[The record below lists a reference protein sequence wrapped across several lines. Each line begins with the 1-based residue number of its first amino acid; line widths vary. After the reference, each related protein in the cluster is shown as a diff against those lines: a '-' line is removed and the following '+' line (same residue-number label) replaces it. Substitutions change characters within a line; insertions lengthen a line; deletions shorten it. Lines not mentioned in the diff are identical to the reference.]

1 MDKNNE
7 IDQEKKGAEK
17 LKLYGINLSIS
28 SAEGYQVVG
37 VMAESE
43 EDAIARFRNGER
55 TGNILFS
62 EVEVQDLEIEN
73 ISVDDVEAY
82 FDWKEEVPT
91 HVLNQLL
98 WDAYIVIDCGNM
110 DDRLVM
116 LERLKKHFDEVGVP
130 TSRKSKQLYR

>member
-1 MDKNNE
+1 MS
-7 IDQEKKGAEK
+7 EK

-62 EVEVQDLEIEN
+62 EVEVQDLESEN
-73 ISVDDVEAY
+73 ISVDDVEPY
-82 FDWKEEVPT
+82 FDWKEEVPA

-110 DDRLVM
+110 EERLAM
-116 LERLKKHFDEVGVP
+116 LERLKKHFVEVGVP
-130 TSRKSKQLYR
+130 TSRKSKQ